1 MGDALWAAVE
11 DRADRVLLGA
21 RCSQGPARPPLLVA
35 GLLAPGGSAALRP
48 EVAEVVAACGVSFHG
63 EEMELVVAAPTRGEE
78 APLEHPAT
86 ELDRFSA
93 ELSASLRG
101 SMVKSCTW
109 LWPLHDRAAD
119 AQIQKVATSHLVED
133 GVEIDSI
140 SVARRVLAK
149 LFILVPPG
157 GSLIVKMVRDV
168 YGSRSAYAMFMGWF
182 YAHQLWILAA
192 IAAVALAL
200 QTCSIQL
207 AGEVM
212 NYGTLV
218 WSCWLLW
225 RVWSHSTI
233 LGFGDPIDGVGSS
246 RVHDHLHSPGR
257 PGVNSSC
264 LNAVALAF
272 LTVLFTLFVF
282 SVTFGYVQMLA
293 WFDFT
298 WGACTTQECQSAGTK
313 HTLLGVAIEISV
325 AVGFALIMTLLRAVA
340 RWFGHWAATWH
351 NFEFAIDRILVA
363 KAYTQLVASVDT
375 IGAFV
380 LFGLLFVTPW
390 PDAAGGDPAELADAD
405 CSDVLFYSVLG
416 TNAFECVIRGVGL
429 DRRRAVYRTM
439 MRGPLMVTPFI
450 RILTKCVL
458 PMAAR
463 RLSGHR
469 VHFMGTCRLLG
480 DAFNVLKRL
489 LVLAFAYD
497 ADSVG
502 GLKFVLAGD
511 PWEEASALAAA
522 DGEWLLD
529 DALQEVRL
537 KEFEPD
543 DEVMEVKLSV
553 LFVIMFAPIMP
564 EGVFTT
570 LLGRMVENWGD
581 LAKLIFARRRPFP
594 DHGTS
599 VAAMHVEVRG
609 FLASAVALKASW
621 SLVLSFVV
629 FSNE

>member
-1 MGDALWAAVE
+1 MRDPRSRPRPAPCSLQDDDE
-11 DRADRVLLGA
+11 RPADG
-21 RCSQGPARPPLLVA
+21 
-35 GLLAPGGSAALRP
+35 
-48 EVAEVVAACGVSFHG
+48 
-63 EEMELVVAAPTRGEE
+63 
-78 APLEHPAT
+78 
-86 ELDRFSA
+86 
-93 ELSASLRG
+93 
-101 SMVKSCTW
+101 
-109 LWPLHDRAAD
+109 
-119 AQIQKVATSHLVED
+119 
-133 GVEIDSI
+133 
-140 SVARRVLAK
+140 
-149 LFILVPPG
+149 
-157 GSLIVKMVRDV
+157 
-168 YGSRSAYAMFMGWF
+168 
-182 YAHQLWILAA
+182 
-192 IAAVALAL
+192 
-200 QTCSIQL
+200 
-207 AGEVM
+207 
-212 NYGTLV
+212 
-218 WSCWLLW
+218 
-225 RVWSHSTI
+225 
-233 LGFGDPIDGVGSS
+233 
-246 RVHDHLHSPGR
+246 
-257 PGVNSSC
+257 
-264 LNAVALAF
+264 
-272 LTVLFTLFVF
+272 
-282 SVTFGYVQMLA
+282 
-293 WFDFT
+293 
-298 WGACTTQECQSAGTK
+298 
-313 HTLLGVAIEISV
+313 
-325 AVGFALIMTLLRAVA
+325 
-340 RWFGHWAATWH
+340 
-351 NFEFAIDRILVA
+351 
-363 KAYTQLVASVDT
+363 DT
-375 IGAFV
+375 IHQ
-380 LFGLLFVTPW
+380 
-390 PDAAGGDPAELADAD
+390 E
-405 CSDVLFYSVLG
+405 
-416 TNAFECVIRGVGL
+416 
-429 DRRRAVYRTM
+429 
-439 MRGPLMVTPFI
+439 
-450 RILTKCVL
+450 ILTKCVL